1 MRGRHGRAV
10 ERLYIKSRSRN
21 CGWGGAKMRKRKDLP
36 GANVLWCRKG
46 SPEEERNLLGEKG
59 SKDALLRRW
68 PLN

>member
-1 MRGRHGRAV
+1 
-10 ERLYIKSRSRN
+10 
-21 CGWGGAKMRKRKDLP
+21 MRKRKDLP